1 MVAHFKNENRI
12 IITGAD
18 RAESLLIKQLVS
30 NQDSLDIK
38 LNEFYDIDGEVNG
51 FSIDATEKEVIEP
64 EEHEDEQVEPNEGE

>member
-51 FSIDATEKEVIEP
+51 FSIDATEKEVVEP
-64 EEHEDEQVEPNEGE
+64 EEHEEEQVEPNEGE

>member
-64 EEHEDEQVEPNEGE
+64 EEHEEEQVEPNEGE